1 MVPTRFKPCILVKA
15 GSKICQ
21 EAGQDIKLSPAP
33 GEQAGGHNGSRGRS
47 LRTRLAA
54 PGVHSQSTMCTGQ
67 RPFSGSLASILG
79 FSSPQPGGS
88 PSETAPKPT
97 RAACRRSGAPRL
109 TWNRPGGGEALPRY
123 ITDSVGASGE
133 ALPPAAPVLG
143 RVARRPST
151 PARPHSTSSTRRAGR
166 GGKVSSRGAQGPR
179 PGARP
184 GARGTGSRIRAEV
197 GEREREVPDRKS
209 VV

>member
-1 MVPTRFKPCILVKA
+1 MARGDGASGP
-15 GSKICQ
+15 
-21 EAGQDIKLSPAP
+21 
-33 GEQAGGHNGSRGRS
+33 GSR
-47 LRTRLAA
+47 
-54 PGVHSQSTMCTGQ
+54 PQSTMCTGQ

-79 FSSPQPGGS
+79 FSSPKPGSS

-197 GEREREVPDRKS
+197 GEREREVPGRAVFGACVS
-209 VV
+209 STCERGSENCTNTLCRNGLLSARRPAAA